1 MKNNIHDILDFW
13 TLKESDACK
22 SIFFSLSIFI
32 NENMMPD
39 FLKGIYIYIYNANWK
54 WVNQMLLSF
63 EMMIFSHF
71 DKFWQLGYLN
81 FLG

>member
-39 FLKGIYIYIYNANWK
+39 FLKGIYIYIMQIEN
-54 WVNQMLLSF
+54 
-63 EMMIFSHF
+63 E
-71 DKFWQLGYLN
+71 
-81 FLG
+81 